1 MVAPTMWKLCF
12 QDLTGQCLLIS
23 LVCLK
28 RANMYVKLM
37 MLGNPDFG
45 NVGDDC

>member
-1 MVAPTMWKLCF
+1 MEIVFSGFDWTVLADKV
-12 QDLTGQCLLIS
+12 S
-23 LVCLK
+23 VCLK